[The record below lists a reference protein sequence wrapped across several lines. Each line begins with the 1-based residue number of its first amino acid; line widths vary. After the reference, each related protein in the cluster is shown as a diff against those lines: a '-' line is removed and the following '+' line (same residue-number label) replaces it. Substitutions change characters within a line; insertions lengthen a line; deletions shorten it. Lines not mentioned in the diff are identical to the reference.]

1 MKRVLVFIL
10 LVCMTVLS
18 SAQEAAPSDETQLET
33 RDKPATVFNSTE
45 FNPYYFHIK
54 NWPHKINMGLYAQF
68 RFENTWADTSSGQ
81 GDEVTRDFRLN
92 RARFFM
98 EGKFLNRLHYKV
110 AFNRSAGDDFSLQQA
125 YLKFHLSHS
134 WRLWVGQ
141 QFYNSLREDW
151 PDPTQTAS
159 MDNSAMDYTFGDG
172 TALGAMVQH
181 TPVRKLRWWFSV
193 NNGAAGSRS
202 NAADVKESDIS
213 FIGRLDYQ
221 IAGTDWKVWDDLI
234 GGRGLP
240 FGVMV
245 GFFAGHMMNI
255 DSQKT
260 GTEED
265 ATQIGA
271 DLSFNGDGY
280 QIVLA
285 GVVTKRSAPDIITY
299 QDYGAYFQ
307 AGYFFRPKWQ
317 AYIRYDYVSP
327 GNRSS
332 DLESYRA
339 PGLGVNF
346 FPIVNRRWRVTA
358 ELNYL
363 NSALNNT
370 IVQPVPELGW
380 VPSDVRGQTS
390 FRIQLQLGF

>member
-1 MKRVLVFIL
+1 MKRLVVLIAIGFLAGV
-10 LVCMTVLS
+10 S
-18 SAQEAAPSDETQLET
+18 SAQEPAASDASQPEISVERT
-33 RDKPATVFNSTE
+33 TVFNSRE

-54 NWPHKINMGLYAQF
+54 NWPHKINIGLYAQF
-68 RFENTWADTSSGQ
+68 RQEYTWANTEPGQ
-81 GDEVTRDFRLN
+81 GDEQISEFRLN

-110 AFNRSAGDDFSLQQA
+110 ALNRSGGDDFSLQQA
-125 YLKFHLSHS
+125 YLKFNLSKG
-134 WRLWVGQ
+134 WKLWVGQ
-141 QFYNSLREDW
+141 EFFNTLREDW

-159 MDNSAMDYTFGDG
+159 MDNSAMDYTFGAG
-172 TALGAMVQH
+172 TALGAMVQN
-181 TPVRKLRWWFSV
+181 TPTRKARWWFSV
-193 NNGAAGSRS
+193 NDGAAGARS
-202 NAADVKESDIS
+202 YAADVGNSSIA

-221 IAGTDWKVWDDLI
+221 IVGTDWTVWDDLI

-245 GFFAGHMMNI
+245 GFFGGQIMGIANQNTAV
-255 DSQKT
+255 D
-260 GTEED
+260 ED
-265 ATQIGA
+265 LTQIGG
-271 DLSFNGDGY
+271 DLNLNGDGY

-285 GVVTKRSAPDIITY
+285 GVLTKRSAPDISSY
-299 QDYGAYFQ
+299 HHYGAYFQ

-327 GNRSS
+327 GNQGGG
-332 DLESYRA
+332 LESYLA

-363 NSALNNT
+363 HSAINNT

-380 VPSDVRGQTS
+380 APSDVRGQTS
-390 FRIQLQLGF
+390 FRMQVQVGF